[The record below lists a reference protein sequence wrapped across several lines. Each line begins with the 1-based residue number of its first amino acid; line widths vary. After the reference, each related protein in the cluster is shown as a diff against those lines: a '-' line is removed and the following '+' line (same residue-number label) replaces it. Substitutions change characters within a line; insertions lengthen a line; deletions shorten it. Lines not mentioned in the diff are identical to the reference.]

1 MAYVPIAYG
10 AKDNL
15 PSGDPNKLIRGQ
27 EIEDD
32 FKGLAAEIE
41 RVENSSGQLASV
53 KWNGLEIKYAY
64 NVASVQRQGGG
75 RYRINFVKP
84 INSDGSLS
92 AGDFASVL
100 TPTPTTA
107 GMSIGNVEDVRESW
121 VQVIFKTL
129 TASGDWVAPPTNND
143 GVEVI
148 GFSFILVDQI
158 PEI

>member
-32 FKGLAAEIE
+32 FRGLAAEIE
-41 RVENSSGQLASV
+41 RVENASGQLASV
-53 KWNGLEIKYAY
+53 KWNGSQIKYAY
-64 NVASVQRQGGG
+64 NVASVEYQGAG
-75 RYRINFVKP
+75 RFRINFIRP
-84 INSDGSLS
+84 INSDGALS

-100 TPTPTTA
+100 TPTPTTT

-129 TASGDWVAPPTNND
+129 NGNNEWVEPPN
-143 GVEVI
+143 GAV

>member
-1 MAYVPIAYG
+1 MAYVPVAYG

-15 PSGDPNKLIRGQ
+15 PSGDPNKLIKGA
-27 EIEDD
+27 EIEND

-41 RVENSSGQLASV
+41 RVEKASGQLASV
-53 KWNGLEIKYAY
+53 KWNGSVIKYAY
-64 NVASVQRQGGG
+64 NVSQVEPLASG
-75 RYRINFVKP
+75 RFKIYFTNP
-84 INSDGSLS
+84 INADGALS

-100 TPTPTTA
+100 TPTPTSS

-121 VQVIFKTL
+121 VQVIFRTL
-129 TASGDWVAPPTNND
+129 SGGSDWVVPTT
-143 GVEVI
+143 I